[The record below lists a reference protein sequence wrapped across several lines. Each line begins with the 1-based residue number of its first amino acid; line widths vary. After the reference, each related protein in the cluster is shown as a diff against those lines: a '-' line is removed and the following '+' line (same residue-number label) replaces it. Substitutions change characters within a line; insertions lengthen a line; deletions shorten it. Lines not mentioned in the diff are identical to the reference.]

1 MTLTAIDEVAALII
15 FDQQKLN
22 QYELGRGLPAE
33 LVVPLPDVIARTAEL
48 ADAFRDRR
56 WPVAYAKVPNEHGIK
71 RLKKGENL
79 GGRIDRGYTMSPG
92 TPEDFDEIVPE
103 LTPRPGDIVVAKPMW
118 DPFIGTSLDYDLR
131 QHRVTQIY
139 LTGLMTAI
147 GVESAA
153 RSGWNLGYNMVF
165 VTDAMTDFD
174 EAAHRHSI
182 EKIFPRIGESTTT
195 AQVLSL
201 IR

>member
-1 MTLTAIDEVAALII
+1 MTLTVVDEVAALII

-48 ADAFRDRR
+48 ATAFRARD
-56 WPVAYAKVPNEHGIK
+56 WPVAYAKVPNAHGIA
-71 RLKKGENL
+71 RLKRGENL
-79 GGRIDRGYTMSPG
+79 GGRIDKGYTMSPN
-92 TPEDFDEIVPE
+92 TPDDFDDIVPE
-103 LTPRPGDIVVAKPMW
+103 LTPQPGDLVFAKPMW

-131 QHRVTQIY
+131 QHGVTQIY
-139 LTGLMTAI
+139 VTGLMTSI

-165 VTDAMTDFD
+165 ITDVMTDFD

-182 EKIFPRIGESTTT
+182 EKIFPRIGESTT
-195 AQVLSL
+195 AAAVLSR
-201 IR
+201 IG